1 MTSLCK
7 RLITAAVA
15 IPLLIIILVCLPHY
29 NYLAFAF
36 VCFGMS
42 IIGSYEMR
50 GMADKAHQPHIKF
63 KPWVGVSLPVL
74 TYIEKALVPQ
84 INLTLFGLV
93 TLLTLGFAYEAL
105 FGYHD
110 NFKASKSRLET
121 YTLEI
126 IYPNVFTTFLIR
138 MCFLDNAWTWILLFL
153 AFVFGSDSFAY
164 IFGMLFGKN
173 NKGIVKVS
181 PNKSLAGFIAGIFLP
196 GVAGALFTHFFDIFN
211 INWYHGL
218 ILGLLTAL
226 AGTFGDLI
234 ESTFKRSANVKDSG
248 TAIPGRG
255 GVLDSIDSILIAAPI
270 YLFCLY
276 LFGI

>member
-1 MTSLCK
+1 MTSLGK
-7 RLITAAVA
+7 RLLTAVVA
-15 IPLLIIILVCLPHY
+15 IPLLIVVLICLPQA
-29 NYLAFAF
+29 NYLAFAI
-36 VCFGMS
+36 VCFAMS

-50 GMADKAHQPHIKF
+50 GMADKAHQEHIKF
-63 KPWVGVSLPVL
+63 QPWLGVALPIL
-74 TYIEKALVPQ
+74 TYIEKAFVPEL
-84 INLTLFGLV
+84 NLTLFGLV
-93 TLLTLGFAYEAL
+93 CLLTLGFAHEAL

-110 NFKASKSRLET
+110 NFKGSKARLET

-138 MCFLDNAWTWILLFL
+138 MCFLENAWAWILLFL

-164 IFGMLFGKN
+164 IFGMLLGKN

-181 PNKSLAGFIAGIFLP
+181 PNKSLAGFIAGILLP
-196 GVAGALFTHFFDIFN
+196 GVVGAIFTTCFSIYT
-211 INWYHGL
+211 ISWYQGL

-270 YLFCLY
+270 YLLCLY
-276 LFGI
+276 LFGV